1 PNFLQVLIAVTMKNI
16 IAVIIIISCS
26 VISNAQTV
34 FFKSHKT
41 FSAENVK
48 DFYASISIKDD
59 LVLFNAPDY
68 QLYAYDKNSGKLVW
82 TFDLQRKSDI
92 PPFFVA
98 DYIWVNSKDGTLQLD
113 KATGKINRALD

>member
-1 PNFLQVLIAVTMKNI
+1 MKKLTVFILLISFSVT
-16 IAVIIIISCS
+16 
-26 VISNAQTV
+26 VISQTV

-41 FSAENVK
+41 FTTDNLK

-59 LVLFNAPDY
+59 FVLYNAPDY
-68 QLYAYDKNSGKLVW
+68 QLYAYDKISRSLDW

-98 DYIWVNSKDGTLQLD
+98 DYIWVNSKDGTLQLN
-113 KATGKINRALD
+113 KATGKINRRLDFE